1 MASQQTGSDR
11 FISRQ
16 RPQGRGNGVKGVWE
30 TTAVPGVCR
39 MTLLLLASGYL
50 GLRMM
55 ALEAQ
60 LKSLG
65 ALTEL
70 LLHSR
75 EWVGVHSSQSK
86 STGRRGAGRTLS
98 QPPLPGKK
106 HPTRAAQTGLADT
119 ALRNHHTSHQ
129 ITQVVLQVDSSSDGT
144 QTDKR
149 LHSSRNTPSL
159 TNPL

>member
-1 MASQQTGSDR
+1 MATQQTGSDR

-16 RPQGRGNGVKGVWE
+16 RPQGRGSGVKGVWE

-98 QPPLPGKK
+98 QPPLAGKK
-106 HPTRAAQTGLADT
+106 
-119 ALRNHHTSHQ
+119 TSHEGGSNRFGWHCSKKPSHVTADYTSHPAGWQ
-129 ITQVVLQVDSSSDGT
+129 QQ
-144 QTDKR
+144 R
-149 LHSSRNTPSL
+149 RNTDR
-159 TNPL
+159 